1 MGLRRVQRRGWRRL
15 NFVPN
20 PKYNGLKPASADAMQ
35 WLVRVDNT
43 ARVTAL
49 QEGTAI
55 AGENILFSNIDQ
67 LVGAGVT
74 VDSVDSYGIGFLMF
88 NCQKEPFNDKR
99 VRQAFH
105 YAIDYDK
112 LIKNQLGGNARDADL
127 LPAEGQPGLPRGIHG
142 HKHDPEKAKA
152 LLDEAGQR
160 TSRSSCSSSTTGS
173 RICPLRSSRTRRPS
187 A

>member
-1 MGLRRVQRRGWRRL
+1 MPTPPIGSGAWAFGECNDEDGGEL
-15 NFVPN
+15 NFAPN
-20 PKYNGLKPASADAMQ
+20 ANYNGAKPANADAMQ

-55 AGENILFSNIDQ
+55 AGENIPFSNIDQ

-112 LIKNQLGGNARDADL
+112 L
-127 LPAEGQPGLPRGIHG
+127 
-142 HKHDPEKAKA
+142 
-152 LLDEAGQR
+152 
-160 TSRSSCSSSTTGS
+160 
-173 RICPLRSSRTRRPS
+173 RR
-187 A
+187 

>member
-1 MGLRRVQRRGWRRL
+1 
-15 NFVPN
+15 
-20 PKYNGLKPASADAMQ
+20 MQ

-55 AGENILFSNIDQ
+55 AGENIPFSNIDQ

-99 VRQAFH
+99 VPSGLPLRHRLRQA
-105 YAIDYDK
+105 D
-112 LIKNQLGGNARDADL
+112 QE
-127 LPAEGQPGLPRGIHG
+127 PAGR
-142 HKHDPEKAKA
+142 
-152 LLDEAGQR
+152 QR
-160 TSRSSCSSSTTGS
+160 
-173 RICPLRSSRTRRPS
+173 
-187 A
+187 

>member
-1 MGLRRVQRRGWRRL
+1 
-15 NFVPN
+15 
-20 PKYNGLKPASADAMQ
+20 MQ

-55 AGENILFSNIDQ
+55 AGENIPFSNIDQ

-112 LIKNQLGGNARDADL
+112 LIKNQLGGNAETL
-127 LPAEGQPGLPRGIHG
+127 TSYLPKDNPAYHEGIHG
-142 HKHDPEKAKA
+142 STSTIPRRQRPCSRRPAR
-152 LLDEAGQR
+152 R

-173 RICPLRSSRTRRPS
+173 RTCPPRSSRTCRPS